1 MSSLKR
7 AITLSVTEKYSVF
20 LIQFISSIIIARLL
34 TPKEI
39 GIFSIGSIVF
49 ALSHAVRDL
58 GISNYLVQEKDLTRD
73 HLQTAQTLMFAS
85 SWSLAL
91 IVWLISPLVAAF
103 YEEPGIGEVLLVLI
117 LNFILLPFGAVSMA
131 LLRRDM
137 HFGSLL
143 RINFASSA
151 VQAVTA
157 ITLCLLDF
165 GFISLAWGGIA
176 GTAATV
182 IGALVTTQEKVP
194 LRPRIPEW
202 RRVVKVGGRFSGAS
216 VLWEVGLGSP
226 EIIVGK
232 MMSIEHAGYLS
243 RAFGVVNLAYRTLM
257 EGLAPVLMPF
267 FAKENRAGADIG
279 IQGCKAISLISALTF
294 PLFSCL
300 AIAMDA
306 IVLLLYGDQWGNSIA
321 PARVLCMGMAALS
334 LAVVA
339 NTAVSGMSRSEYILR
354 IQLIGQPVKV
364 LLILLASGISLIH
377 VALAVVIG
385 DILVA
390 AYSLYIFNSLTN
402 TTLRSLFATLW
413 PSLIVTLCAVL
424 PCAALKFI
432 FPDLSHWLLV
442 PGCAFSAI
450 LGWMFGLWLTKH
462 ELGKL
467 LLSFTSNQAK

>member
-176 GTAATV
+176 GTAVTV
-182 IGALVTTQEKVP
+182 LGALLAAREP
-194 LRPRIPEW
+194 LPMRPRLPEW
-202 RRVVKVGGRFSGAS
+202 RRVLKVGGRFSGAS

-232 MMSIEHAGYLS
+232 MMTIEHAGYLS

-267 FAKENRAGADIG
+267 FAKESRAGADIG
-279 IQGCKAISLISALTF
+279 TQGCKAISLVSAITF
-294 PLFSCL
+294 PLFACL

-306 IVLLLYGDQWGNSIA
+306 VVLLLYGSQWENSIA
-321 PARVLCMGMAALS
+321 PARVLCLGMATLS
-334 LAVVA
+334 LAVVG
-339 NTAVSGMSRSEYILR
+339 NSAVSGMSRSDFIFR
-354 IQLIGQPVKV
+354 IQLVGQPVKIS
-364 LLILLASGISLIH
+364 LILLAGSLSLLH
-377 VALAVVIG
+377 VAFAMVIG
-385 DILVA
+385 DALVT
-390 AYSLYIFNSLTN
+390 AYTLRVFISLTN
-402 TTLRSLFATLW
+402 TSLRSLLATLM
-413 PSLIVTLCAVL
+413 PSLVVMLFAAV
-424 PCAALKFI
+424 PCTVFKLS
-432 FPDLSHWLLV
+432 FPELSYWLLV
-442 PGCAFSAI
+442 PGCVCTAI
-450 LGWMFGLWLTKH
+450 FGWVLGLVLTKH
-462 ELGKL
+462 ELGKVL
-467 LLSFTSNQAK
+467 VRFFQI